1 MSKRDSLGL
10 HEEILL
16 LALRDETGTIA
27 SGTMYQYAIGG
38 AVLAELLL
46 GGRVR
51 IETVK
56 KKSMVALVD
65 PTPVGDP
72 VVAEC
77 LEKVRASRR
86 RATAQTWVSK
96 FAGLKNLK
104 HRVAERLCDRGILRE
119 EDAKVLLVFTRKTY
133 PELNPAPEREL
144 VERLRQAIFTDTD
157 DIEPRTVVLAS
168 LANSAGVLKT
178 VFDKKELK
186 GRKERIEKIV
196 NGEVAGKATQEAI
209 QAMQAAVM
217 MATMIPVDRR
227 DHHRGALVD
236 HSPSTSAPC
245 SKTMSVG
252 IPASFSR
259 SRSPWSVALMMLMRS
274 TSSVAPA

>member
-1 MSKRDSLGL
+1 MSKNHSLGL

-46 GGRVR
+46 DGRVR

-56 KKSMVALVD
+56 KKPMVTLVD
-65 PTPVGDP
+65 PTPIGDP
-72 VVAEC
+72 VIGEC
-77 LEKVRASRR
+77 LEKIRASSK
-86 RATAQTWVSK
+86 RATAQTWVSR

-104 HRVAERLCDRGILRE
+104 RRVAEGLCDRGVLRE

-157 DIEPRTVVLAS
+157 DIEARTVVLAS
-168 LANSAGVLKT
+168 LANSAGVLKA

-186 GRKERIEKIV
+186 GRKDRIEKIV
-196 NGEVAGKATQEAI
+196 NGEVTGKATRQAI

-217 MATMIPVDRR
+217 MATIMPTIIATTTATR
-227 DHHRGALVD
+227 
-236 HSPSTSAPC
+236 
-245 SKTMSVG
+245 
-252 IPASFSR
+252 
-259 SRSPWSVALMMLMRS
+259 
-274 TSSVAPA
+274 